1 MALLD
6 ELNAQMKA
14 AMIAKDKAT
23 LTVVRSLKSA
33 IVNEQIKVGHD
44 LTSDEEKSVLATQ
57 LKQRK
62 ESVAEFKKGGREDL
76 VAGTEAEITFIEQF
90 LPAQMDEAEV
100 SALIDQVIQSTHA
113 SGKSDFGAVMKA
125 LMPQV
130 KGRAD
135 GAMVN
140 QLVKAKLG

>member
-62 ESVAEFKKGGREDL
+62 ESVAEFKKGGRDDL
-76 VAGTEAEITFIEQF
+76 VAGTAAEITFIEQF

-113 SGKSDFGAVMKA
+113 SGKSDFGTVMKA

-140 QLVKAKLG
+140 RLVKAKLG

>member
-14 AMIAKDKAT
+14 AMKAKDKLT

-33 IVNEQIKVGHD
+33 LVNEQIKVGHD
-44 LTSDEEKSVLATQ
+44 LTDDEEKSVLATQ

-76 VAGTEAEITFIEQF
+76 VADTEAEIKIVEQY
-90 LPAQMDEAEV
+90 LPAQMSEAEV
-100 SALIDQVIQSTHA
+100 SALIDQVIQQTNA
-113 SGKSDFGAVMKA
+113 SGKADFGKVMKA
-125 LMPQV
+125 LMPEV

-140 QLVKAKLG
+140 QLVKAKLN